1 VINPGASDAWAW
13 LAYADMLDDQQ
24 LQEAEDAIARAIQ
37 LSPGRL
43 DYRLRF
49 ADVSILRGRLDD
61 ARRMLTELA
70 AVTTDRTVAER
81 AALRL
86 TALNRQYRER

>member
-1 VINPGASDAWAW
+1 
-13 LAYADMLDDQQ
+13 MRQQ
-24 LQEAEDAIARAIQ
+24 LQEAEDAIARAIE

-61 ARRMLTELA
+61 ARRVLSELA

-81 AALRL
+81 AELRL
-86 TALNRQYRER
+86 TALKRQRQ